1 MRAQHQ
7 AFFYSLFFARLAD
20 QILLF
25 LVPLVIFQT
34 TGRVSWSGIAFSLE
48 TFPRYLCFPIL
59 GALCDRYSPTHL
71 MRISQTLRAVV
82 CVAGVAAYDMMG
94 GIGWLI
100 ALSALCG
107 MLTSQGIVA
116 REVMLPQIFR
126 SHRFEKVLSYSQLAD
141 QLGLVLG
148 PLLAALLLTWW
159 RWEWVVASAAVLFF
173 AADLALVYWQKGSAF
188 EFTLPEGAHGAWFR
202 PIGTALSHVAHLRG
216 LKSVVM
222 LAAAE
227 NLVIGVTLATS
238 AAMVTGYHHESSRYY
253 AGLQTAGACVTI
265 AILLLTAK
273 VPFSRRTLGFVAFS
287 SICAGGLIAAAS
299 PGIAGYVAGF
309 LLIVGFDK
317 MFNVY
322 IRSTRQ
328 KIIPARDYGK
338 TTGVVILLNN
348 ITQPIAGLAVGM
360 FSTRLGPGAVIL
372 VLSVCMGC
380 VGLLVS
386 IAAMRSN
393 EHRSAAASASPREDQ
408 HVDEPRAG

>member
-7 AFFYSLFFARLAD
+7 AFFHSLFLARLAD

-25 LVPLVIFQT
+25 LVPLVIFQM

-48 TFPRYLCFPIL
+48 TLPRYLCFPFL
-59 GALCDRYSPTHL
+59 GALCDRYSPTKL
-71 MRISQTLRAVV
+71 MRVSQVLRAAV
-82 CVAGVAAYDMMG
+82 CVAGVIAYDLVG

-116 REVMLPQIFR
+116 REVMLPQIFS

-148 PLLAALLLTWW
+148 PMLAAILLSWW
-159 RWEWVVASAAVLFF
+159 RWEFVVVAAAVLFVT
-173 AADLALVYWQKGSAF
+173 ADVALAYWQKASAF
-188 EFTLPEGAHGAWFR
+188 EFVMPEGTRGTWFT
-202 PIGTALSHVAHLRG
+202 PIKTALSHVIRLPG
-216 LKSVVM
+216 LKSVIM

-238 AAMVTGYHHESSRYY
+238 AAMVTGFHHESGRYY

-265 AILLLTAK
+265 AILLMTARLH
-273 VPFSRRTLGFVAFS
+273 VPRRVLGLVGFG
-287 SICAGGLIAAAS
+287 SICIGGVIAAAS
-299 PGIAGYVAGF
+299 PGIAGYVFGF

-348 ITQPIAGLAVGM
+348 MTQPLAGVAVGA
-360 FSTRLGPGAVIL
+360 FSTRFGPDTVIM

-380 VGLLVS
+380 LGLLVS
-386 IAAMRSN
+386 LAPRIRKG
-393 EHRSAAASASPREDQ
+393 HRPSSASVSSHE
-408 HVDEPRAG
+408 G

>member
-34 TGRVSWSGIAFSLE
+34 TGRVSWSGIAFAIE
-48 TFPRYLCFPIL
+48 TFPRYLCFPVL
-59 GALCDRYSPTHL
+59 GALCDRYSPTKL
-71 MRISQTLRAVV
+71 MRISQILRALV
-82 CVAGVAAYDMMG
+82 CVAGIAAYDLAG

-116 REVMLPQIFR
+116 REVMLPQIFS

-148 PLLAALLLTWW
+148 PMLAAVLLSWW
-159 RWEWVVASAAVLFF
+159 HWEFVVAAAAVLFLI
-173 AADLALVYWQKGSAF
+173 ADIALAYWQKSSAF
-188 EFTLPEGAHGAWFR
+188 EFAIPEGAHGTWFK
-202 PIGTALSHVAHLRG
+202 PIKTALVHVFHLPG
-216 LKSVVM
+216 LKSVIL

-238 AAMVTGYHHESSRYY
+238 AAMVTGFHHQSGRYY

-265 AILLLTAK
+265 AILLMTARLH
-273 VPFSRRTLGFVAFS
+273 FSRRILGLVGFS
-287 SICAGGLIAAAS
+287 SICVGGVIAAAS
-299 PGIAGYVAGF
+299 PGIAGYVLGF

-348 ITQPIAGLAVGM
+348 MTQPLAGLAVGV
-360 FSTRLGPGAVIL
+360 FSTRLGPGSVIL
-372 VLSVCMGC
+372 VLSLCMGC
-380 VGLLVS
+380 LGLLVS
-386 IAAMRSN
+386 LAPRIRKDQNPSV
-393 EHRSAAASASPREDQ
+393 ASASSQE
-408 HVDEPRAG
+408 G

>member
-7 AFFYSLFFARLAD
+7 AFFSSPFFARLAD

-48 TFPRYLCFPIL
+48 TFPRYLCFPVL
-59 GALCDRYSPTHL
+59 GALCDRYSPTKL
-71 MRISQTLRAVV
+71 MHISQTLRAAV
-82 CVAGVAAYDMMG
+82 CVVGVIGYDLIG

-116 REVMLPQIFR
+116 REVMLPQIFS

-141 QLGLVLG
+141 QLGMVLG
-148 PLLAALLLTWW
+148 PMLAAILLSWW
-159 RWEWVVASAAVLFF
+159 RWEFVVAAAAVLFF
-173 AADLALVYWQKGSAF
+173 AADIALAYWQKASAF
-188 EFTLPEGAHGAWFR
+188 EFSLPEGSHGTWLK
-202 PIGTALSHVAHLRG
+202 PIKTALAHVIHLPG
-216 LKSVVM
+216 LKSVIL

-238 AAMVTGYHHESSRYY
+238 AAMVTGFHHQNGHHY

-265 AILLLTAK
+265 AILLATARLHI
-273 VPFSRRTLGFVAFS
+273 PRHILGLVGFIA
-287 SICAGGLIAAAS
+287 ICVGGAIAAAS
-299 PGIAGYVAGF
+299 PGIAGYVFGF

-348 ITQPIAGLAVGM
+348 MTQPLAGLAVGA
-360 FSTRLGPGAVIL
+360 FSTPLGPNAVIL
-372 VLSVCMGC
+372 VLSLCMGGL
-380 VGLLVS
+380 GLLVWL
-386 IAAMRSN
+386 A
-393 EHRSAAASASPREDQ
+393 PRIRKNRHPSTSTGE
-408 HVDEPRAG
+408 G